1 MMVLKKTKKRML
13 KTDRFFG
20 LIITLI
26 FLIIITA
33 LFTLMLGTP
42 KLTIGELVGILMG
55 GGDEKTR
62 LVVMELRLP
71 RLVLGI
77 LAGVMLA
84 LSGVL
89 LQDSMRNAL
98 AGPELLGVSAGAAV
112 VMAVIIVLHVPI
124 AFALQPWITMLGGFI
139 GGGIVLRAA
148 RNNPNPIHLVLIG
161 AAVSALLFSIV
172 IAVISYGSETSVA
185 LLYQFLTGTLAARTW
200 DYVQVL
206 LPSALLGIPL
216 ALLCAER
223 LNIIRMGDETA
234 KGLGLNV
241 KKTRM
246 FIMFISVLLVATVVS
261 TSDPISYIALLTP
274 HLARRLLKTEKAQ
287 KVLPVAALLGA
298 LVLTTAD
305 LVSHR
310 MFAPQ
315 EIPVGIWTTIVGGP
329 ILLVL
334 LQQKFKGVRQT

>member
-1 MMVLKKTKKRML
+1 MVVLKKIKKRTV
-13 KTDRFFG
+13 KTDQFFR
-20 LIITLI
+20 LIIVLI
-26 FLIIITA
+26 FLIAIIG

-42 KLTIGELVGILMG
+42 KLTIGEVLGILTG

-62 LVVMELRLP
+62 LIVLELRLP
-71 RLVLGI
+71 RLVLGV

-98 AGPELLGVSAGAAV
+98 AGPELLGVSAGATV

-139 GGGIVLRAA
+139 GGGIVLSAA

-161 AAVSALLFSIV
+161 TAMSAILFSIV
-172 IAVISYGSETSVA
+172 IVVISYGSESSVA
-185 LLYQFLTGTLAARTW
+185 LLYQFLMGTLAARTW
-200 DYVQVL
+200 DYVQIL

-216 ALLCAER
+216 ALLCANR
-223 LNIIRMGDETA
+223 LNIIRLGDEVA
-234 KGLGLNV
+234 KGLGINV
-241 KKTRM
+241 KKTRV
-246 FIMFISVLLVATVVS
+246 FIMLISVLLVASVVS
-261 TSDPISYIALLTP
+261 TCGPIGYIALLTP

-305 LVSHR
+305 LISRR

-329 ILLVL
+329 ILLLL
-334 LQQKFKGVRQT
+334 LQQKFKGVHQK

>member
-1 MMVLKKTKKRML
+1 MMVLEKTKKRML